1 MQMDG
6 EQYRSKELEKKAAEL
21 EVVPGRKQMEI
32 EYLNK
37 LIDIAGQDLGI
48 DLKKNTS
55 ILPSPGIGKT
65 NGK

>member
-1 MQMDG
+1 
-6 EQYRSKELEKKAAEL
+6 
-21 EVVPGRKQMEI
+21 MEI